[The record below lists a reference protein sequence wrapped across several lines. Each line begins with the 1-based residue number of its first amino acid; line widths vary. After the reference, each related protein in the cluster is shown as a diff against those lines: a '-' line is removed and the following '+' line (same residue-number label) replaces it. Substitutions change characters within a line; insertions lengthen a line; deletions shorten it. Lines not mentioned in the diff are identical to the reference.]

1 MGRRRGRQRRSR
13 RGPSTRSARVTVRRG
28 RLPPVERGHL
38 VGAARWTAL
47 ASSLT
52 AWPHQGTALRGGQGQ
67 GNRRTLADDQGGA
80 RKGGRSEIVARRGG
94 SAHGGR
100 SWQGSSDEIAATCRS
115 ALVSVDLEAE
125 IDDLYVAPL
134 DQFVRRRDALARSLK
149 QAGERPSADRVAGL
163 RKPSLVAWAVNQLAR
178 TRRRDVD
185 LLLDAGRRIVDAQ
198 QASITKGERA
208 SLDAAQSSIRSSDLR
223 VDRIRAGDSRRSCRP
238 STLTH
243 VAETLRAAA
252 TGAEGRELLARGRLT
267 EELSETG
274 WEIVGRPDA
283 RARERPQSS
292 LQAPSVGRGPQR
304 APARASST
312 NRAYRRCSRRS
323 AGRSAG

>member
-1 MGRRRGRQRRSR
+1 M
-13 RGPSTRSARVTVRRG
+13 
-28 RLPPVERGHL
+28 
-38 VGAARWTAL
+38 
-47 ASSLT
+47 
-52 AWPHQGTALRGGQGQ
+52 
-67 GNRRTLADDQGGA
+67 
-80 RKGGRSEIVARRGG
+80 
-94 SAHGGR
+94 
-100 SWQGSSDEIAATCRS
+100 
-115 ALVSVDLEAE
+115 SVDLEAE

-163 RKPSLVAWAVNQLAR
+163 RKPSLVAWAVNQLAC

-208 SLDAAQSSIRSSDLR
+208 SLDAAQSSLR
-223 VDRIRAGDSRRSCRP
+223 AAISGLTESAREILGDRASRA
-238 STLTH
+238 TLTH

-274 WEIVGRPDA
+274 WEIVAGLTPMPESAPKARSKPRRGTGAAARPRQEPEHD
-283 RARERPQSS
+283 SG
-292 LQAPSVGRGPQR
+292 LQALLEAKRGEISRLTKTRDLAGTKLEKARRAEQDALSRLEKAQR
-304 APARASST
+304 VSAEAAAATEALRDELEKAQAELRALEEMP
-312 NRAYRRCSRRS
+312 
-323 AGRSAG
+323 